1 MSFFSYCIVALKETH
16 FFLLSSFFDFHEIS
30 ICSKQSWGISSSI
43 LPFQWCFLLAIWI
56 QYNFMHS
63 IWFVLTYYSSFYWWV
78 FFLFFYWNYKFKLFV
93 DCFVERPKAWA
104 FNLMLVADPGVVSVA
119 CKSTVVLYTCF
130 FYYCWQLEKG
140 LIFNL
145 RFSVLSMILIVGNEW
160 IPAI

>member
-1 MSFFSYCIVALKETH
+1 MS
-16 FFLLSSFFDFHEIS
+16 
-30 ICSKQSWGISSSI
+30 
-43 LPFQWCFLLAIWI
+43 
-56 QYNFMHS
+56 
-63 IWFVLTYYSSFYWWV
+63 

-145 RFSVLSMILIVGNEW
+145 RFSVLSMILIVGNE
-160 IPAI
+160 